1 MDDHRQH
8 YFRHR
13 KKSKAALPTV
23 RHVIL
28 LNIFLKY
35 FLKIK
40 TGCIYWTFAVQ
51 MTFKL
56 GCEQQNTHK
65 QEMLRKFSATN
76 WKCYGNLA

>member
-8 YFRHR
+8 YSRHR

-28 LNIFLKY
+28 LNNFLKY

-40 TGCIYWTFAVQ
+40 TGRIYWTFAVQ

-56 GCEQQNTHK
+56 GCELQKTPTNK
-65 QEMLRKFSATN
+65 KCCANSAQEI
-76 WKCYGNLA
+76 GNVTEI